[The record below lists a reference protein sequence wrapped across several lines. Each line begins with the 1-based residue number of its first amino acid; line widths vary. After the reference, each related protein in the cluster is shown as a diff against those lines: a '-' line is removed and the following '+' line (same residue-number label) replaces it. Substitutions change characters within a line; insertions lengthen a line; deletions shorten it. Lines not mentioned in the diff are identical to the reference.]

1 MAAATRLSLPSRAP
15 TLVGSNSQV
24 CCFCFCVRRVFL
36 FAVSP
41 VYQSDTAAGCLFVQ
55 ASPRHFQHAPGH
67 TVFRLAGA
75 CCFTGAPASEKNQ
88 AVLLC
93 CSHAVFTAGLTL
105 AGVRLSVVKGGSN
118 KVLAAA
124 QRGGLLFTHKVN
136 WQSCWCASQCL

>member
-1 MAAATRLSLPSRAP
+1 M
-15 TLVGSNSQV
+15 
-24 CCFCFCVRRVFL
+24 
-36 FAVSP
+36 
-41 VYQSDTAAGCLFVQ
+41 Q

-75 CCFTGAPASEKNQ
+75 CCFTGVPASEKNQ
-88 AVLLC
+88 GVLLC
-93 CSHAVFTAGLTL
+93 CSHAVFAAGLTL

-136 WQSCWCASQCL
+136 WQSCWCARMLDSTDASVDWPEHAPALPLCWEPRSDQTAKE